1 MFGSFVYTSFPDIVL
16 TLDWRS
22 YSFTFFTFNFVKFT
36 HLHTL
41 HLTCDGLVDLD
52 PTDGIETALNDRCF
66 TAVLGAMTR
75 FLRGIGTT
83 TRLKSL
89 TIAFTWSHQLSEFV
103 RYKVMLNVPWRGF
116 DAVLS
121 ENPLVDVPN
130 IFLSLRLPIT
140 IEVSEGLEDFYEDVV
155 RKSLPKLA
163 ASGRLQFEMIE
174 Y

>member
-1 MFGSFVYTSFPDIVL
+1 
-16 TLDWRS
+16 
-22 YSFTFFTFNFVKFT
+22 
-36 HLHTL
+36 
-41 HLTCDGLVDLD
+41 
-52 PTDGIETALNDRCF
+52 
-66 TAVLGAMTR
+66 
-75 FLRGIGTT
+75 
-83 TRLKSL
+83 
-89 TIAFTWSHQLSEFV
+89 
-103 RYKVMLNVPWRGF
+103 MLNVPWRGF

-163 ASGRLQFEMIE
+163 ASGRLQFEIIE